1 MLASIKPPAG
11 NEGATQ
17 RAAPAGIQR
26 APSGEFKRTGSTG
39 SVTFVDDGANK
50 QHPQFTRASSGN
62 GSNKSGGKKRGFL
75 SRTGS
80 VAGVTRVP
88 SGGGIARGGSGLAP

>member
-39 SVTFVDDGANK
+39 SVTFDDGANK
-50 QHPQFTRASSGN
+50 EHPHFTRASSN
-62 GSNKSGGKKRGFL
+62 GSKSQGKKREFL

-80 VAGVTRVP
+80 VAGITRVP

>member
-1 MLASIKPPAG
+1 MASIKPLAG
-11 NEGATQ
+11 NDGATQ

-39 SVTFVDDGANK
+39 SVTFDDGANK
-50 QHPQFTRASSGN
+50 EHPHFARASSD
-62 GSNKSGGKKRGFL
+62 GSKKSGGKKRGFL

-80 VAGVTRVP
+80 VAGITRVP
-88 SGGGIARGGSGLAP
+88 SVGGIAGGGSGLSP

>member
-39 SVTFVDDGANK
+39 SVTFDDGAK
-50 QHPQFTRASSGN
+50 KEEKFTRASSN

-80 VAGVTRVP
+80 VAGITRVP